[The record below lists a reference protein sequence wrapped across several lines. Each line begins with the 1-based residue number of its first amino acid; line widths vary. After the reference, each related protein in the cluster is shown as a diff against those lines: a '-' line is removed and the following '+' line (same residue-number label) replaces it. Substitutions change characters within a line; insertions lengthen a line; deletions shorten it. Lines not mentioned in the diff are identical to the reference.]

1 MGVLLYT
8 KMKLLLLP
16 VLAAVALAGHAD
28 YAKLQFAQFKE
39 QYGKIYKTRSEHQM
53 RFDIFQANL
62 KKIEEHNK
70 SGASWKKGINQFSDL
85 TEAEFQAMYL
95 GGYKRLPTPAGNFT
109 TVSKP
114 PRISPPK
121 LTGGSKELSLMS

>member
-1 MGVLLYT
+1 MYVTFESPVEIRKYTLINALACVISSVLLYG
-8 KMKLLLLP
+8 KMKLLLLL
-16 VLAAVALAGHAD
+16 VLAAVALAGQAD

-70 SGASWKKGINQFSDL
+70 SGASWKKGEEYFPEGL
-85 TEAEFQAMYL
+85 Y
-95 GGYKRLPTPAGNFT
+95 
-109 TVSKP
+109 
-114 PRISPPK
+114 
-121 LTGGSKELSLMS
+121 